1 MAISISLYHIP
12 NHQYIFS
19 LKDCVKECTSCDTCV
34 GFAQKKNQCYLC
46 RTDIS
51 VGLVVDVGLLK
62 QFYISQDYLEQGNSY
77 CFYQDATI
85 DSLNETDMN

>member
-1 MAISISLYHIP
+1 MSMSKSLYYIP

-19 LKDCVKECTSCDTCV
+19 LKDCVKECISCDTCV

-51 VGLVVDVGLLK
+51 VGHLVNFGLLK
-62 QFYISQDYLEQGNSY
+62 QFYISQDYLEQGNSF
-77 CFYQDATI
+77 CFYQGAAI
-85 DSLNETDMN
+85 DSFNETDMN